1 MKQISRLFILY
12 LLIFSSSHSHGD
24 FNRALTNYKN
34 NNFPEANKEFKL
46 LAVLGHK
53 QSQMNVAVMFV
64 RGEGVE
70 KELTEG
76 YAWFALSATD
86 GDASRTQMKEKIFNR
101 LDESQK
107 KIALQKADQLI
118 NIYGDTQLALDLY
131 PSYIDEKSKY
141 KYPELVESF
150 RIPPKNFKM
159 FNSIEIEYDVDKN
172 GVVRNYSVPVLDGD
186 MTAQEIIYS
195 FEKYKSK
202 TAKIEGKSIAHF
214 LVTTHVERLDLSST
228 KQRRTPQPP
237 DLNNADEIYGWVK
250 ALYDVPRTPDIENK
264 IKKLR
269 LLAAQMG
276 NAEAQRNLASL
287 LVFGSGVKREPQKAL
302 KWMTTEMSLNDPIS
316 MYWIGSILLEGELI
330 DQDKL
335 KAIEFLQRSADLQNP
350 KAIMKLAWI
359 LATDKDPKI
368 QNPKKSLALVNS
380 VYENYLDKT
389 TGYETLAAAFAANGM
404 FEQAISAQLQ
414 AVTFAKGTIGRLD
427 AANLRLTSYKQQQP
441 WQE

>member
-1 MKQISRLFILY
+1 MKKSSRSFILY
-12 LLIFSSSHSHGD
+12 FFILSSSYSYGD
-24 FNRALTNYKN
+24 FNRALNNYKN

-46 LAVLGHK
+46 LAALGHK
-53 QSQMNVAVMFV
+53 QSQMNVAAMFV

-70 KELTEG
+70 KDLTEG

-86 GDASRTQMKEKIFNR
+86 GDLSRTQMKEKIFNR

-118 NIYGDTQLALDLY
+118 NTYGDTQLALDLY
-131 PSYIDEKSKY
+131 PSYSDEKSKY
-141 KYPELVESF
+141 KYPELVDSF
-150 RIPPKNFKM
+150 RLPPKGFKM
-159 FNSIEIEYDVDKN
+159 FNYVEIEYDVDKN
-172 GVVRNYSVPVLDGD
+172 GVVKNYSVPILDGD

-202 TAKIEGKSIAHF
+202 AAKFEGKSIAHF
-214 LVTTHVERLDLSST
+214 QTRTCAERLDLSAT
-228 KQRRTPQPP
+228 KRQDAPPLP
-237 DLNNADEIYGWVK
+237 DLDNADEIYGWVK
-250 ALYDVPRTPDIENK
+250 ALYDVPRKPEIENK

-276 NAEAQRNLASL
+276 NSEAQRNLASL
-287 LVFGSGVKREPQKAL
+287 LIFGSGVRREPQKAL
-302 KWMTTEMSLNDPIS
+302 KWMTTEMSLNDPVS

-335 KAIEFLQRSADLQNP
+335 KAIEFLQRSANLQNP

-368 QNPKKSLALVNS
+368 QNPKKSLALVNA

-427 AANLRLTSYKQQQP
+427 AANLHLTRYQQQQA
-441 WQE
+441 WSE